1 MKNATRRDNATTIHA
16 VPESARSM
24 LPFAVMTC
32 LLVLP
37 LAASQAVLGLI
48 ARDLGVGFSQ
58 ASEVTVYTFA
68 GYALGLFFVIP
79 LADFCDGRRL
89 AVGMA
94 LAGTLALL
102 GLYATHEF
110 SLLLL
115 LSIVSGVASSVV
127 QVVVSVSA
135 GLAREH
141 ERGRAIGTV
150 MSGIMLGI
158 LLSRPLAAVISQSFG
173 WRAVYLLIAAAYGG
187 SACLLFAKLPST
199 SPRASG
205 SYRALL
211 GSMWGLLRTEPVL
224 RSRALSQGLCMGA
237 FGAFWTTAAM
247 RLQTPPYSLSPFL
260 FAVFCMAGAA
270 GTVISPIAGRAADR
284 GLSRRGLVL
293 AHSAMVLGA
302 LLSLTPGV
310 SFVLAHPFVALAI
323 NTIAAFVFDCG
334 AIADQAIGRRAVN
347 LLRPEARSR
356 INGLYTGIFFLGN
369 ALGARL
375 GGLIYPGYGWEGTCA
390 LVICFAIAAFICTG
404 HRSADR

>member
-1 MKNATRRDNATTIHA
+1 
-16 VPESARSM
+16 M
-24 LPFAVMTC
+24 LPFAAMTF

-37 LAASQAVLGLI
+37 LAASQAVLGPI
-48 ARDLGVGFSQ
+48 ARDFGIGFST
-58 ASEVTVYTFA
+58 ASEVTVLTFA

-79 LADFCDGRRL
+79 LADIWDGRRL

-94 LAGTLALL
+94 TAGALSLL
-102 GLYATHEF
+102 GLYSTHEIAF
-110 SLLLL
+110 LFL
-115 LSIVSGVASSVV
+115 LSIISGAANSVV
-127 QVVVSVSA
+127 QVVVALSA
-135 GLAREH
+135 GLAREE

-158 LLSRPLAAVISQSFG
+158 LLSRPLAAVISQSLG
-173 WRAVYLLIAAAYGG
+173 WRAVYLLSAVLYGA
-187 SACLLFAKLPST
+187 SACLLLAKLAPAR
-199 SPRASG
+199 PRGSG

-211 GSMWGLLRTEPVL
+211 GSMWELLRTEPVL

-237 FGAFWTTAAM
+237 FGAFWTTAAI
-247 RLQTPPYSLSPFL
+247 RLQTPPYSSSPSL

-270 GTVISPIAGRAADR
+270 GTVISPIAGRLADK
-284 GLSRRGLVL
+284 GLSRRALVL

-310 SFVLAHPFVALAI
+310 SFVLAHPYLALAI
-323 NTIAAFVFDCG
+323 NTVAAFVFDCG

-347 LLRPEARSR
+347 LLRPDARSR

-390 LVICFAIAAFICTG
+390 LVFCFAIAAFICTRLG
-404 HRSADR
+404 SVDR